1 MRFRNEHIRG
11 ELQKG
16 LLEEQGQALNGAT
29 GSVSPADFDRL
40 SQELTDMLEEM
51 GWSQSGPDKRG
62 VDEDDTGVPAA
73 C

>member
-1 MRFRNEHIRG
+1 MRFRHDDIRA

-16 LLEEQGQALNGAT
+16 LWEEQAQALNDTT

-40 SQELTDMLEEM
+40 SQELADLLKEM
-51 GWSQSGPDKRG
+51 GWSPSGPDKRE
-62 VDEDDTGVPAA
+62 VDEDDTGIPAA